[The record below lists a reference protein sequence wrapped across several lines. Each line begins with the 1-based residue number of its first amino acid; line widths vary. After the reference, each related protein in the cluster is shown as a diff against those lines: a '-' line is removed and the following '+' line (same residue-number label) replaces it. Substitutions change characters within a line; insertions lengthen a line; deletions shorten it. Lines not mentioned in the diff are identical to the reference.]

1 MWNRRPDGDLVGDA
15 PPYRQLMPLI
25 MPGRNESAVYFDLEV
40 DVSRTRAFLEAWNA
54 THAHAKATLFHV
66 VLWAAARV
74 LQARPELNRFVA
86 GGRLWQRRGV
96 WLSFA
101 AKASLDDGAP
111 LLTIKRRFDDLSF
124 DEVVARVRGDVHEGR
139 AGPERAADRD
149 LRLLAALPLWLR
161 RAAYALFRAL
171 DARGLAPRSLIEGDP
186 LYTSMFVANLGSL
199 KLDACYH
206 HLYEHGTAS
215 IFCVIGRARAE
226 RALLRFTLDER
237 VADGLYAQRSLEL
250 LRALVE
256 DPAAPPSDEGAGLAR
271 AQP

>member
-1 MWNRRPDGDLVGDA
+1 MWNRRPDGDLVPDA

-40 DVSRTRAFLEAWNA
+40 DVSRTRAFLDAWNA
-54 THAHAKATLFHV
+54 ARPGSKATLFHV

-101 AKASLDDGAP
+101 AKAALDDGAP
-111 LLTIKRRFDDLSF
+111 LLTVKRRFDDASF
-124 DEVVARVRGDVHEGR
+124 EAVVARVRGDVHEGR
-139 AGPERAADRD
+139 TGPERATDRE
-149 LRLLAALPLWLR
+149 LRLLAALPVALR
-161 RAAYALFRAL
+161 RALYALFRAL
-171 DARGLAPRSLIEGDP
+171 DARGLAPRALLDGDP

-215 IFCVIGRARAE
+215 IFCVIGRTRDDRAT
-226 RALLRFTLDER
+226 LRFTLDER

-250 LRALVE
+250 LRALIE
-256 DPAAPPSDEGAGLAR
+256 DPAGT
-271 AQP
+271 